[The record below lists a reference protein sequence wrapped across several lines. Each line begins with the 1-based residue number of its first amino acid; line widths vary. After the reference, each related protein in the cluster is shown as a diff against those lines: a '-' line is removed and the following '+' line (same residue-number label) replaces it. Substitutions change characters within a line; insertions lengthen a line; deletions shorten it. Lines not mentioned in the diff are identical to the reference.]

1 MLGIPVAWC
10 DRPWFTRASD
20 TLVHSETRRVSSRVF
35 FTRNHGVIV
44 LMWSYVNY
52 NINGYSKRKENVMWI
67 IIMLW
72 RGKTKNVL
80 FLFPLYIISSFAV
93 HRKYH
98 VYMWYTGMTILNL
111 EIILRINKIS
121 ISTKSQFL
129 FSSIRDTILHIWPKN
144 CYLCLNLF

>member
-80 FLFPLYIISSFAV
+80 FLFPLYIKSNFTV
-93 HRKYH
+93 HRKYQ
-98 VYMWYTGMTILNL
+98 VYLWYTGITILHL
-111 EIILRINKIS
+111 KIILRMNKIS
-121 ISTKSQFL
+121 IFTKNQL
-129 FSSIRDTILHIWPKN
+129 YDTT
-144 CYLCLNLF
+144 YMT

>member
-1 MLGIPVAWC
+1 MLSILVAWC

-72 RGKTKNVL
+72 RGETKNVL
-80 FLFPLYIISSFAV
+80 FLFPLYIKFSFTV
-93 HRKYH
+93 HRKYQ
-98 VYMWYTGMTILNL
+98 VYMWYRGITI
-111 EIILRINKIS
+111 INIQNYY
-121 ISTKSQFL
+121 T
-129 FSSIRDTILHIWPKN
+129 TLHIWPKN
-144 CYLCLNLF
+144 CYLGVWIYSNHTYFRFEVLYNSWV